1 MIWNQINICFLF
13 LSIPLL
19 WDVPLQTRRWNINIP
34 NKTTSSPKGLLN
46 PTKEGIAYPV
56 PLEQPSNLLLIPLL
70 IINQRF
76 SQRRQWGNVFSRK
89 HKLKKILC
97 EKAKFLLSRNLFLS
111 EGDFIIYTKMCM
123 HVCIDI
129 FFSSLCG
136 IHVHDMDTSGALITL
151 YAEQKK
157 KRQIYRTVF

>member
-89 HKLKKILC
+89 HKLKIYYVRKQSSCFQEIC
-97 EKAKFLLSRNLFLS
+97 FCVRETLLS
-111 EGDFIIYTKMCM
+111 IPKCVCMCAQTFFFP
-123 HVCIDI
+123 VCVGFMFMTWIQVV
-129 FFSSLCG
+129 L
-136 IHVHDMDTSGALITL
+136 
-151 YAEQKK
+151 
-157 KRQIYRTVF
+157 